1 MSATTNMAHPRP
13 DADSSGSPATSST
26 ASDDPPAVKTGAA
39 RNEEDSR
46 RRTISIAAKVTPET
60 KLKLDIVMAMLGSEN
75 TSRGIADI
83 IEIVADAV
91 DSADTAEAAQK
102 ALVRRLGKERSQ
114 LAEAVPA
121 YDRQL
126 LEELRDALHSI
137 DASYREM
144 TFEIQ
149 RVSFDWNQIAR
160 VANLIGRG
168 SDDRI
173 PATAID
179 AVRRRLDTIDKRLG
193 VLSGRDTAI
202 KTALSWL
209 RK

>member
-1 MSATTNMAHPRP
+1 MTATTNTEHPLP
-13 DADSSGSPATSST
+13 DANTSGSST
-26 ASDDPPAVKTGAA
+26 ANPSVPRHQPSARDSPA
-39 RNEEDSR
+39 RHQQDISR
-46 RRTISIAAKVTPET
+46 RSITVAAKLTPET
-60 KLKLDIVMAMLGSEN
+60 KQHLDTVMTMLGSEN
-75 TSRGIADI
+75 TSRGITDI

-114 LAEAVPA
+114 LAETIPDL
-121 YDRQL
+121 DRQL
-126 LEELRDALHSI
+126 LEALRDTLHKI

-149 RVSFDWNQIAR
+149 KVGFDWNQVAR

-168 SDDRI
+168 SDDQI

-179 AVRRRLDTIDKRLG
+179 AVRRSLDNIDRRLG
-193 VLSGRDTAI
+193 GLSTRDTAI
-202 KTALSWL
+202 KKALARL
-209 RK
+209 RT